1 MIFAKQVN
9 IHLTSK
15 RETKTMLES
24 LALFSEV
31 NQPNA
36 WIENYLNN
44 NARAIA
50 CWSNISIFN
59 FEHQ

>member
-1 MIFAKQVN
+1 MIFTKQVN

-31 NQPNA
+31 NQRND
-36 WIENYLNN
+36 WIVNYLNN
-44 NARAIA
+44 NASAIVG
-50 CWSNISIFN
+50 WFNISIIN